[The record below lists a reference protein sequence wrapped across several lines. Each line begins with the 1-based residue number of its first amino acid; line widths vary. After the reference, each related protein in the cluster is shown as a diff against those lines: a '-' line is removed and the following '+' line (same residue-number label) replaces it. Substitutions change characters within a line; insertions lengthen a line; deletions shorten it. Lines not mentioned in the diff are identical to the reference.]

1 MPNSWMYDLQWPA
14 SKHKSSPQSR
24 VERDSIL
31 ITVKATHL
39 SPIITKLTSDD
50 RVKRRFPV
58 AKKLCNFTILF
69 VSRFYFRSKS
79 RNCPFY
85 IICRLQRRSLKKLI
99 VYLQLCILVSS
110 ICCHQVWHE
119 TLQSTQKVLSSNI
132 VMH

>member
-99 VYLQLCILVSS
+99 VTATLYSCVKYL
-110 ICCHQVWHE
+110 
-119 TLQSTQKVLSSNI
+119 LSSGLTWNI
-132 VMH
+132 AINTKSSLL